1 MLIKKYKVY
10 NYKSKNYVWKKN
22 DFSPFFDEYSLYNN
36 LLYTKYKKNLMF
48 KYFGNKI
55 KYAFKSNI
63 NFTLIYKNYRK
74 YCLKKKNE
82 KKSYSN

>member
-1 MLIKKYKVY
+1 
-10 NYKSKNYVWKKN
+10 
-22 DFSPFFDEYSLYNN
+22 
-36 LLYTKYKKNLMF
+36 MF

-55 KYAFKSNI
+55 KYAFKSNL